1 MQLVGTAAQA
11 SEQRLVEGPAAL
23 LVLGEAAQAPA
34 WLGSAAASQLGWRE
48 SVQASVPKG
57 ALQPLMLVLVLVG
70 CALQLLLLVL
80 EGAAQ
85 TPARLWEHLLVL
97 WKHLLVL

>member
-1 MQLVGTAAQA
+1 M
-11 SEQRLVEGPAAL
+11 
-23 LVLGEAAQAPA
+23 
-34 WLGSAAASQLGWRE
+34 
-48 SVQASVPKG
+48 G
-57 ALQPLMLVLVLVG
+57 ALQPLMLLVVLVG

>member
-1 MQLVGTAAQA
+1 M
-11 SEQRLVEGPAAL
+11 
-23 LVLGEAAQAPA
+23 
-34 WLGSAAASQLGWRE
+34 
-48 SVQASVPKG
+48 G

-85 TPARLWEHLLVL
+85 APARLWEHLLVL
-97 WKHLLVL
+97 WKHLLVLWEHLLVLWEHLLVLWEQ